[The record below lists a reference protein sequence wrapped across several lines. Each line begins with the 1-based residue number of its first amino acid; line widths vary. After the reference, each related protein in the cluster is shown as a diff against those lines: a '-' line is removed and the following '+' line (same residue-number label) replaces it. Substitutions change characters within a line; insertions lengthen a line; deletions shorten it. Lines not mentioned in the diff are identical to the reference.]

1 MKKDKTIFGLKRL
14 LSLYF
19 GDTFWKQLSLA
30 CFPTIFLYIVM
41 TFLHVSNIEL
51 LINSSKVL
59 CISLPMIMIVLILTL
74 IINLN
79 FTKDI
84 EIPEG
89 PSQSDYILLLKTLN
103 ANNIFLMIVVLFAFL
118 VNLIILYI
126 PIINGRWILIFLCF
140 NIFNSFFIFFSLYFI
155 CIDLFNISQFYIFIY
170 KKSKK

>member
-1 MKKDKTIFGLKRL
+1 
-14 LSLYF
+14 
-19 GDTFWKQLSLA
+19 
-30 CFPTIFLYIVM
+30 
-41 TFLHVSNIEL
+41 
-51 LINSSKVL
+51 
-59 CISLPMIMIVLILTL
+59 MIVLILIF

>member
-1 MKKDKTIFGLKRL
+1 MTKDKTVFGLRL

-19 GDTFWKQLSLA
+19 GDIFWKQSSLA
-30 CFPTIFLYIVM
+30 CFPTIFLYIVISL
-41 TFLHVSNIEL
+41 LHISSTGVL
-51 LINSSKVL
+51 MNSSKVL
-59 CISLPMIMIVLILTL
+59 CISLPMIMIVLILIF

-89 PSQSDYILLLKTLN
+89 QQYYDYILLLKTLN

-126 PIINGRWILIFLCF
+126 PLISGRCILIFLCF

-170 KKSKK
+170 KKDKK